1 MNFQDKAIKFLKEI
15 ANISDH
21 IDTTTAAEK
30 IKSNIYFKGPNVW
43 ILAFSII
50 IASVGLN
57 VNSIPVIIGAM
68 LISPLMGPIF
78 GIGLGLGTN
87 NATLLKDGLKN
98 LLVMVAISIF
108 VSFIYFIISPLTL
121 LNPTEIMSRTTPSL
135 YDVLIALFGG
145 AAGIFEQSRKE
156 KGTVI
161 SGVAIAT
168 ALMPP
173 LCSAGY
179 GLAKLNF
186 AIFAGAFYL
195 FIINGVF
202 IILATYFIVRLF
214 KFPEAQFIDETT
226 AKKTRKLITAIII
239 LVIIPSIWS
248 ATVIIKNNNFEKRVT
263 DFISQNKELP
273 KTYIYNYKIDTKNKR
288 KVTLFLTGET
298 LSPDERKL
306 LFNSAENFG
315 LKEEQILIKEHSL
328 SNESKD
334 SEKLVL
340 GIYERTEAEINKR
353 ETQIQ
358 SLEKELQL
366 FKNTEIP
373 YSQIAR
379 EITSQY
385 PEIGEMY
392 ITRGV
397 HIKDTVANNCILV
410 VPQTEK
416 PVDEATIKRINKW
429 LKIRVNDTTATVL
442 YPR

>member
-121 LNPTEIMSRTTPSL
+121 LNPTEIMARTTPSL

-263 DFISQNKELP
+263 
-273 KTYIYNYKIDTKNKR
+273 NYKIDTKNKR

-397 HIKDTVANNCILV
+397 HIKDTVANNCILL

-416 PVDEATIKRINKW
+416 PVDEATIKRLNKW